1 MSNLLPEAFVC
12 VETIGSVKAVEMNG
26 RAAYQ
31 LPDIKVNGEVK
42 TIPFGF
48 GSEQEAM
55 QALGETLDS
64 LMKEERQKLEQNIQ
78 ANSCEPSLETT
89 QPVFDAICSEPSSTD
104 FVPDAVYSVQN
115 SAYTGTSSS
124 VSAPQFTANRE
135 IEAEIVESGLCNSP
149 SKQFPIAAT
158 QVEPTIEGS
167 NAIELAIR
175 NALGVGGNTN
185 LNALL
190 PKLIE
195 SLQMTDYNGKKMT
208 SGVKSSADKP
218 MPFDIMKRFVQTVPL
233 KMVGEVLYYYDFG
246 LHYYRQLTEQEAKRL
261 IMGVCKKDVEVWG
274 VPSVVH
280 NVYDFISINPTIAGN
295 IKDTQ
300 HPDYLGF
307 RNGILDLRTFK
318 FYAPTP
324 DFFITNIVDDDYDAN
339 LINCG
344 DEILNYCPNFNTF
357 LAQCFIKNQ
366 ELINRMW
373 EAIGYILTD
382 DNNGKCFI
390 FLHGPGNCGK
400 SLLIKLISSFF
411 REDAV
416 CSLSINQLGDRFGL
430 SIANGKKLIACADLP
445 EMSLSGQAVAVIK
458 NLTGGDTIS
467 FDQKYKDMATFI
479 NTAKL
484 IFASN
489 FPISISSQDNAF
501 SDRIVEIPFFRSVP
515 KAEQR
520 TDLLEILKS
529 ERHAIIHYALL
540 IYNKLRSRNYVFSG
554 EDFLSQSNNQPI
566 VPTITAEDVV
576 NGFVRE
582 HCCDADTTSFV
593 TTENLHG
600 AYCDFCKANHC
611 MPLAKEQFSK
621 LFRRLFGE
629 RFSQAKRAVADGSK
643 PRGYSG
649 LMLK

>member
-1 MSNLLPEAFVC
+1 MTNLVNPFASVEA
-12 VETIGSVKAVEMNG
+12 TGGVKAAEMSG
-26 RAAYQ
+26 RIVYQ
-31 LPDIKVNGEVK
+31 LPDIMVNGEAK

-48 GSEQEAM
+48 GSEQEAN
-55 QALGETLDS
+55 QALSETLDS

-78 ANSCEPSLETT
+78 ANSSEPSLETT
-89 QPVFDAICSEPSSTD
+89 QPVFDAIYAESSAAG
-104 FVPDAVYSVQN
+104 FVPDTVYSVQN
-115 SAYTGTSSS
+115 SAHSGSSGNVS
-124 VSAPQFTANRE
+124 VPELAENRE
-135 IEAEIVESGLCNSP
+135 IEAKIVESGLGNLP
-149 SKQFPIAAT
+149 GKQFPIAAA
-158 QVEPTIEGS
+158 QAEPTIGDS
-167 NAIELAIR
+167 NAIALAIL
-175 NALGVGGNTN
+175 NKLGAGGNTN
-185 LNALL
+185 LSELL
-190 PKLIE
+190 PKLME
-195 SLQMTDYNGKKMT
+195 SLQMTDYSGNTMT

-218 MPFDIMKRFVQTVPL
+218 MPFEIMKRFVQTVPL

-307 RNGILDLRTFK
+307 RNGILDLRTLE

-339 LINCG
+339 LIKCG
-344 DEILNYCPNFNTF
+344 DGILNCCPNFNAF

-366 ELINRMW
+366 DLINRMW

-467 FDQKYKDMATFI
+467 FEQKYKDMATFI

-489 FPISISSQDNAF
+489 VPISISSQDNAF

-540 IYNKLRSRNYVFSG
+540 AYNKLRSRNYVFSG
-554 EDFLSQSNNQPI
+554 EEFLSQSDNQQI
-566 VPTITAEDVV
+566 VPTITAEDVLK
-576 NGFVRE
+576 GFVRE
-582 HCCDADTTSFV
+582 HCCDADSSSFV
-593 TTENLHG
+593 TTENLHRT
-600 AYCDFCKANHC
+600 YCDFCKANHC